1 MGELIFVDFVRREVL
16 EPDDR
21 EVQKMWEDYHEA
33 VANGGVNFPFV
44 EEGFAALHEAVL
56 GAR

>member
-1 MGELIFVDFVRREVL
+1 MGELIFVDFKRGEVL

-33 VANGGVNFPFV
+33 VANGGIEFPLV
-44 EEGFAALHEAVL
+44 EEGFRNLHAAVF
-56 GAR
+56 GVR